1 MTMIVAAAFAIGTAV
16 EMGVLILLSH
26 TFDTI
31 TLINEI
37 MLTFLVGIVVGR
49 SHGKEFFE
57 KMQWH
62 LKSKTLPAKDILNG
76 TVMTIASMLLI
87 TPGVVTDSIGLLIIT
102 PMTRGIFIDMAE
114 SFTRKK
120 TANGDPYYFFK
131 D

>member
-1 MTMIVAAAFAIGTAV
+1 MSMIVAAAFAIGTAV
-16 EMGVLILLSH
+16 EMGVLIFLGDYV
-26 TFDTI
+26 DTI

-49 SHGKEFFE
+49 SYGKEFFE

-76 TVMTIASMLLI
+76 AVMTIASMLLI
-87 TPGVVTDSIGLLIIT
+87 TPGLVTDFVGLLIIT
-102 PMTRGIFIDMAE
+102 PLTRGIFIDIAAN
-114 SFTRKK
+114 FTQKK
-120 TANGDPYYFFK
+120 ASGGELYYFFK